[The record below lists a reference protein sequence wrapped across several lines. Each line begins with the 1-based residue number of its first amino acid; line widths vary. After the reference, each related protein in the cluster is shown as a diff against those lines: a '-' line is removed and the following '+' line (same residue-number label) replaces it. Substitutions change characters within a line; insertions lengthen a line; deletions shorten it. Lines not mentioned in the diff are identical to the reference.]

1 MRKGDTY
8 GNHRRNIGWA
18 YMPNIVNRR
27 TGGLWALMSL
37 LVLCSLFFLS
47 DSIGDLFGWQVEDSD
62 TLETL
67 VVLALVVAVGLTG
80 FEIRKILDR
89 QRRLEDQIRAASG
102 AFSELLED
110 YFEQWRL
117 TPSERD
123 VALLAIKGLSIA
135 DIARLRNT
143 KEGTIK
149 AQSNAIYRKA
159 GVSGRLQLLS
169 LFIEDLM
176 SSAVVK

>member
-1 MRKGDTY
+1 
-8 GNHRRNIGWA
+8 
-18 YMPNIVNRR
+18 MPNLINDRTRR
-27 TGGLWALMSL
+27 LWGLMGL
-37 LVLCSLFFLS
+37 LILCTLFFIS
-47 DSIGDLFGWQVEDSD
+47 DTIADLFGWDFEPGAESSD
-62 TLETL
+62 VLETL
-67 VVLALVVAVGLTG
+67 IVISLATAVALSAYEIRTVLA
-80 FEIRKILDR
+80 R
-89 QRRLEDQIRAASG
+89 QKRLEDQLRAASG

-135 DIARLRNT
+135 EIARIRDS

-176 SSAVVK
+176 SEPMAKR

>member
-1 MRKGDTY
+1 
-8 GNHRRNIGWA
+8 
-18 YMPNIVNRR
+18 MPNIVNRS
-27 TGGLWALMSL
+27 TGGLWALMGL
-37 LVLCSLFFLS
+37 LLLCSLFFLS
-47 DSIGDLFGWQVEDSD
+47 DAIGDLVGWQVEDSD

-80 FEIRKILDR
+80 FEIRKVLDR
-89 QRRLEDQIRAASG
+89 QRRLEDQLRAASG

-135 DIARLRNT
+135 DIARLRET

-176 SSAVVK
+176 SNAVVK